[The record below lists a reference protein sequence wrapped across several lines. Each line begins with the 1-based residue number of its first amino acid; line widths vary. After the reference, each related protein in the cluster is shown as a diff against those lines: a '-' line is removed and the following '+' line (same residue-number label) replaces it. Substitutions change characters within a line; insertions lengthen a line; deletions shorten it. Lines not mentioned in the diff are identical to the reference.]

1 MICQKKTNPSCL
13 ASFWCFQSSD
23 PDATPT
29 FIDLR
34 NQPKDMETL
43 HKVRLVINITTY
55 DFPFL

>member
-1 MICQKKTNPSCL
+1 MTSWWQT
-13 ASFWCFQSSD
+13 D
-23 PDATPT
+23 RDATPT

-34 NQPKDMETL
+34 NQQKDMETL